1 MRPPTANASMVQETV
16 AAIIVSYNPEPAQL
30 AQRLERIA
38 AQVDYLVLVDNASRP
53 SLRAMLTAQA
63 DAQGAVLLKNDDNL
77 GLAAG
82 QRQGIETALALG
94 ATFTLLLDQ
103 DSLPAPDLVARLLAA
118 YHRLSAEGRQIAGVG
133 PRVLFEPAGRAM
145 PFIRFKPYAALKGRC
160 QGADD
165 LIRTDFLISSGLL
178 TPAWVY
184 ASVGL
189 PEDALFIDN
198 IDLEWCFRARHRGFD
213 LYGVCDAV
221 LHHQIGKQTRFLS
234 ARHSR
239 GPIHIHDPVRQ
250 YYQTRNRFL
259 LYGRHYVPWAWK
271 IQDFPRALFKLLY
284 FGLVIPPRRE
294 HLRMMGL
301 ALWDALRGVTGTFRH
316 DR

>member
-1 MRPPTANASMVQETV
+1 MTPETV
-16 AAIIVSYNPEPAQL
+16 AAIIVSYNPEPAEF
-30 AQRLERIA
+30 AQRLARIA
-38 AQVDYLVLVDNASRP
+38 VQVEHLVLVDNASHP
-53 SLRAMLTAQA
+53 SLRAMLVAQA
-63 DAQGAVLLKNDDNL
+63 AAQGAVLLENDVNL
-77 GLAAG
+77 GLATG

-103 DSLPAPDLVARLLAA
+103 DSLPAPDLVARLLSA
-118 YHRLSAEGRQIAGVG
+118 YRRLLDDGRQIAGVG
-133 PRVLFEPAGRAM
+133 PRAVFEPSGRSM
-145 PFIRFKPYAALKGRC
+145 PFIRFTPYAALKGRC
-160 QGADD
+160 QGMDD

-184 ASVGL
+184 ARVGL

-213 LYGVCDAV
+213 LYGVCNAV
-221 LHHQIGKQTRFLS
+221 LYHQIGKQTRFLS
-234 ARHSR
+234 VRHSK
-239 GPIHIHDPVRQ
+239 GPIYIHDPVRQ

-259 LYGRHYVPWAWK
+259 LYGRRYVPWAWK

-301 ALWDALRGVTGTFRH
+301 ALWDALRGVTGAFRH
-316 DR
+316 NP